1 MDAERLGRIWS
12 PFYTSKATGTGLGL
26 ALCRK
31 VIEAHGGAIEA
42 SSTPGAGTEFLITLP
57 RASAGA
63 AAR

>member
-42 SSTPGAGTEFLITLP
+42 SSTPGSGTEFLITLP
-57 RASAGA
+57 RANAGGE
-63 AAR
+63 AR